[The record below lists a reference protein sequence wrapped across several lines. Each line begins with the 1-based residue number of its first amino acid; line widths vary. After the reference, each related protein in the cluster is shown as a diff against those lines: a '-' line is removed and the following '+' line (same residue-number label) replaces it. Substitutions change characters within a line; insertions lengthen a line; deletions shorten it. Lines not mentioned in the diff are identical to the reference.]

1 MEATCHVRGCSAL
14 VVDYCVRCLEVDV
27 LSAPAASVLFPLCMA
42 RTLGRRAVISFHKE
56 IFIVSRGKTELTIG
70 KPKVNSTFVPSQI
83 HVLF

>member
-1 MEATCHVRGCSAL
+1 MEATCHVRGCPAL

-27 LSAPAASVLFPLCMA
+27 LSAPAASVLFPFCMA
-42 RTLGRRAVISFHKE
+42 RAVMSFHKE

-70 KPKVNSTFVPSQI
+70 KPKVNSKFVPSQI